1 MRGTTSLLTYCHYR
15 PEIST
20 HVPHA
25 GHDRP
30 RAVFTRR
37 RSIFQLTCPMRG
49 TTEFADETLRA
60 VPISTHVPH
69 AGHDIQLIAA
79 TLLRRIS
86 THVPHA
92 GHD

>member
-1 MRGTTSLLTYCHYR
+1 
-15 PEIST
+15 
-20 HVPHA
+20 
-25 GHDRP
+25 
-30 RAVFTRR
+30 
-37 RSIFQLTCPMRG
+37 MRG